1 MIKLCEMRSKVEL
14 SKVIFRGVEVKG
26 LKTYIPVES
35 GKAHQVCKYVLG
47 RVKQLKKRIQ
57 P

>member
-35 GKAHQVCKYVLG
+35 GKAHQVCKYALG